1 MRARYDIKRKLTV
14 FANVIS
20 PKKGYVEMTH
30 CCEQNEGTAAPEAG
44 GHRCEHHKEKKYTNF
59 VVALL
64 AIAAVILVFNQYQI
78 MSLADGGQAVQTAA
92 QTVSAA
98 ANFASV
104 SPTGTPA
111 IYGSELGVKYSDVSA
126 SDAALADKTI
136 TKLGNL
142 DKTITLTG
150 NNLKRYIAITS
161 QMSCEYC
168 CGADS
173 IIFTK
178 DSGKYKAG
186 DAACGCA
193 HSYAMRGLAKYLITK
208 HPDVKDDAIL
218 EELGKWKT
226 LFFPDVMAQKAA
238 VMKQKGIEFNYI
250 NLASNKYRGIEKD
263 AQASAGGGNMVGG
276 C

>member
-1 MRARYDIKRKLTV
+1 
-14 FANVIS
+14 
-20 PKKGYVEMTH
+20 MTH
-30 CCEQNEGTAAPEAG
+30 CCEQTEGTAAPEAG
-44 GHRCEHHKEKKYTNF
+44 GHKCEHHKEKKYTNF

-78 MSLADGGQAVQTAA
+78 MSLSGGGQTVQTAT
-92 QTVSAA
+92 QTVSVA
-98 ANFASV
+98 ANVASV
-104 SPTGTPA
+104 SPTGTPEV
-111 IYGSELGVKYSDVSA
+111 YGKELSVKYDDVST
-126 SDAALADKTI
+126 SDSKLADKTI

-150 NNLKRYIAITS
+150 SNLKRYIAITS
-161 QMSCEYC
+161 QISCEYC

-173 IIFTK
+173 IIFP
-178 DSGKYKAG
+178 DGQP
-186 DAACGCA
+186 ACGCA
-193 HSYAMRGLAKYLITK
+193 HSFAMRGLAKYLITK

-226 LFFPDVMAQKAA
+226 LFFPEIMAQKAA

-263 AQASAGGGNMVGG
+263 AQASTGGGSMVGG